1 MQKHQGTIT
10 PTSYLREYDRDLIT
24 VERKLEELTKVR
36 DALRSAR
43 EAMASVILDGAT
55 APRSHNGNNGDSRAP
70 VVKEILEARGEPVD
84 VDHILKEL
92 ERRNMSAPRGSVAAT
107 LSYLKR
113 TGAISNP
120 ERGRWV
126 AVKQA
131 A

>member
-55 APRSHNGNNGDSRAP
+55 APRMNGNGDSRAP
-70 VVKEILEARGEPVD
+70 VVKEILESRGEPVD